1 MSWIVTYLD
10 EAVKDLTKL
19 SKERQKLALKAINK
33 VKENPLPNNEG
44 GYGKPL
50 GNVSGNNLTGLY
62 KIKLRGEGLRI
73 VYKLV
78 RVQNHMII
86 IIIGF
91 RDDNEVYEL
100 ASQRKKKHNL

>member
-10 EAVKDLTKL
+10 EAVKDLSKL

-100 ASQRKKKHNL
+100 ASQRRKKHNL

>member
-10 EAVKDLTKL
+10 EAIKDLSKL
-19 SKERQKLALKAINK
+19 SKERQILALKAINK
-33 VKENPLPNNEG
+33 VQENPLPNNEG

-91 RDDNEVYEL
+91 RDNNEVYEL
-100 ASQRKKKHNL
+100 ASQRRKKHNL

>member
-10 EAVKDLTKL
+10 EAVKDLSKL
-19 SKERQKLALKAINK
+19 SKERQILALKAINK

-78 RVQNHMII
+78 RVQNYMII

-100 ASQRKKKHNL
+100 ASQRRKKHNL

>member
-10 EAVKDLTKL
+10 EAIKDLSKL
-19 SKERQKLALKAINK
+19 SKERQKLALKAISK
-33 VKENPLPNNEG
+33 VQENPLPNNEG

-100 ASQRKKKHNL
+100 ASQRRKKHDL